1 MIYKTPC
8 RKIKIDNKI
17 PVKTGSEPM
26 CSGRVAVPVPLEALD
41 KMLSQ
46 HIWLVY
52 CLKPFLII
60 FRRFILLVDETVV
73 LEEKTIILRFV
84 IVKLYHTNL

>member
-1 MIYKTPC
+1 
-8 RKIKIDNKI
+8 
-17 PVKTGSEPM
+17 M

-41 KMLSQ
+41 QMLSQ

-60 FRRFILLVDETVV
+60 FRRFILLVDETGI

-84 IVKLYHTNL
+84 IVKLYHANL